1 MIADVEE
8 EGRKKQPGNGNLL
21 RGGRKV
27 ERLGVAGHFDIA
39 NTLDRIFP

>member
-1 MIADVEE
+1 MIVDVEE

-27 ERLGVAGHFDIA
+27 ERLGVACHFYITDPR
-39 NTLDRIFP
+39 NRVLP